1 MRKVVLKWDKFSV
14 LQRIKKVRFVVQKMT
29 ENAAV
34 FPAPNPDLAALTI
47 QADELDAAETKA
59 SEGGKDR
66 TQKRDQALAKV
77 INSMNLEVLY
87 VQTITLGDPD
97 MTELAG
103 METQS
108 IGSRWPVPYQPTG
121 FIAKPGKFAGSVYL
135 KCDGTKYK
143 RQYVF
148 QQLMVDADG
157 VAYWKDIKT
166 QGRNI
171 YLHEG
176 LERGKIY
183 TFRVYAINSA
193 GSGPVSLTADSAAS

>member
-1 MRKVVLKWDKFSV
+1 MRRVVLKWDEFSV
-14 LQRIKKVRFVVQKMT
+14 LQRIQKVRFVVQKMT

-34 FPAPNPDLAALTI
+34 FPAPNPDLAALTA
-47 QADELDAAETKA
+47 QADELDAAETEA

-108 IGSRWPVPYQPTG
+108 SGSRWPVPYQPTG
-121 FIAKPGKFAGSVYL
+121 FIAKPGKFAGSVYM

-148 QQLMVDADG
+148 QQLISTDKGDE
-157 VAYWKDIKT
+157 WIDIKT

-193 GSGPVSLTADSAAS
+193 GSGPISLTADSAAS